1 MRARAGM
8 RARQGGATF
17 LGMVIILGILGVGVY
32 AGIRL
37 VPLYFEY
44 MEVARA
50 MEQVSKEFDGEPV
63 TVQQIRTSLDRRW
76 TIEDIKSIQP
86 KEMEI
91 RKQGSGVTM
100 RAFYRAEA
108 PFIANVSLVVDFD
121 KTVEIKQ

>member
-1 MRARAGM
+1 MRAQHGM

-17 LGMVIILGILGVGVY
+17 LGMVIILGILGFGLY

-44 MEVARA
+44 MEVVRA
-50 MEQVSKEFDGEPV
+50 MEKVSREFAGQPV
-63 TVQQIRTSLDRRW
+63 TVAEIRKSLDNSW
-76 TIEDIKSIQP
+76 TVEDIKSIQP
-86 KEMEI
+86 KDMEI
-91 RKQGSGVTM
+91 HKQGNGMVM

-108 PFIANVSLVVDFD
+108 PFVANVSLVVDFD

>member
-1 MRARAGM
+1 MRARVGM
-8 RARQGGATF
+8 RTRQGGATF

-44 MEVARA
+44 MEVVRA
-50 MEQVSKEFDGEPV
+50 MEQVAKEYQGEPV
-63 TVQQIRTSLDRRW
+63 TVSQIRTSLDRRW
-76 TIEDIKSIQP
+76 TVEDIKSVQP
-86 KEMEI
+86 KEIEI
-91 RKQGSGVTM
+91 RKEGSVMSM

-108 PFIANVSLVVDFD
+108 PFIGNVSLVVDFD

>member
-1 MRARAGM
+1 M

-17 LGMVIILGILGVGVY
+17 LGMVIILAILGAGLY

-44 MEVARA
+44 MEVVRA
-50 MEQVSKEFDGEPV
+50 MEQVAKEFNGEPV
-63 TVQQIRTSLDRRW
+63 SVAQIRTSLDRRW

-86 KEMEI
+86 KDMEI
-91 RKQGSGVTM
+91 RKAGSGVTM

-108 PFIANVSLVVDFD
+108 PFVANVSLVVDFD
-121 KTVEIKQ
+121 KTVEITQ